1 MRGDGVDNLFNLAGK
16 SSNMKQLVLFAA
28 TALAVTAC
36 SESRVSTYNNPQQ
49 TGMQYPETRKDQTVD
64 EYFGVKVADPYRWL
78 EDDRSEETAQW
89 VKAQNQLTQSYLS
102 KIPYREA
109 IGNRYRDLYNYEKIS
124 APNTQGE
131 YIYYSR
137 NSGLQNH
144 SVVYRKKK
152 SGGEATVFLDPNT
165 FSVDG
170 TTSLAGMHFT
180 ESGNLLAYSISEGG
194 SDWRKVILM
203 NAHTGVKMDDTL
215 KDIKFS
221 GASWKGEE
229 GLYYSTY
236 KRDVESSMLSGF
248 TNQHMLYYHKL
259 GTAQKDDQL
268 IFGDAANP
276 RRYVGGR
283 VTENQRWLIIT
294 ASNATYGNELMI
306 KDLTKP
312 GAPIQT
318 IVGDMK
324 NKHSVLHADDRYF
337 YIYTD
342 RNAPN
347 SKVVRAPIDH
357 PQESNWEDLIPET
370 TEVLNANIAGKYIF
384 AVYLKDA
391 YSKVKQ
397 YDFSGKHIRDIQL
410 PGVGSAYG
418 FSEKTSATVLYYGY
432 MSFTSPYTI
441 YKLDIETGTSTLY
454 IKPDVQFNPDA
465 YESKQ
470 VFYPSKD
477 GTKIP
482 MFIIHR
488 KGLDLNGK
496 NPTLLYGYGGF
507 DVSLTPTFSVSN
519 VILLE
524 QGGVLAIAN
533 LRGGGEY
540 GKSWHKAGTKT
551 QKQNVFDDF
560 IAAAEYLKK
569 EKYTST
575 DYLALNGGSN
585 GGLLVG
591 AVMTQ
596 QPDICKVAAPEV
608 GVLDMLRYH
617 KFTSGAG
624 WAYDYGTSEE
634 SKEMFEYL
642 LGYSPLHNLKPAQYP
657 ATMVFTADH
666 DDRVVPAHS
675 FKFAATLQQAQRG
688 NLPTLI
694 RVETKAGHGAG
705 MSTQQIVDEQKDFWS
720 FIFYNMGITPTY

>member
-1 MRGDGVDNLFNLAGK
+1 MKRMLFI
-16 SSNMKQLVLFAA
+16 AA
-28 TALAVTAC
+28 TTCALTAC
-36 SESRVSTYNNPQQ
+36 SDSKKVSSNSTQMN
-49 TGMQYPETRKDQTVD
+49 GIQYPETRKDQTID
-64 EYFGVKVADPYRWL
+64 TYFGTHVADPYRWL

-89 VKAQNQLTQSYLS
+89 VKAQNEVTQTYLS
-102 KIPYREA
+102 NIPYREK
-109 IGNRYRDLYNYEKIS
+109 IGDRYRELYNYEKIS

-152 SGGEATVFLDPNT
+152 SGGDAEVFLDPNT
-165 FSVDG
+165 FSTDG
-170 TTSLAGMHFT
+170 TTSLAGMNFT
-180 ESGNLLAYSISEGG
+180 QSGRLLAYSISEGG

-203 NAHTGVKMDDTL
+203 NAQTGMKIDDTL

-229 GLYYSTY
+229 GLFYSTY
-236 KRDVESSMLSGF
+236 KREDNASMLSGF
-248 TNQHMLYYHKL
+248 TNQHMLYYHRL
-259 GTAQKDDQL
+259 GTTQKEDVL
-268 IFGDAANP
+268 IFGDAATP
-276 RRYVGGR
+276 RRYVSGT
-283 VTENQRWLIIT
+283 VTENQRWLVIS
-294 ASNATYGNELMI
+294 AANATYGNELLI
-306 KDLTKP
+306 KDLSQP
-312 GAPIQT
+312 DAPIQT
-318 IVGDMK
+318 IVSDMK
-324 NKHSVLHADDRYF
+324 NSHSVLFADDRYF
-337 YIYTD
+337 YIRTD

-347 SKVVRAPIDH
+347 NKMVRVPIDR

-370 TEVLNANIAGKYIF
+370 KEVLSPSIAGKYLF
-384 AVYLKDA
+384 ANYLKDA
-391 YSKVKQ
+391 TSKVMQ

-418 FSEKTSATVLYYGY
+418 FNEKSSAAVLYYGF
-432 MSFTSPYTI
+432 MSYTTPYTI
-441 YKLDIETGTSTLY
+441 YKLDIESGASSLY
-454 IKPDVQFNPDA
+454 IKPDVKFNPDD

-482 MFIIHR
+482 MVITHK
-488 KGLDLNGK
+488 KGLTLNGK
-496 NPTLLYGYGGF
+496 NPTVLYGYGGF
-507 DVSLTPTFSVSN
+507 NVSLTPAFSVST

-524 QGGVLAIAN
+524 NGGVYAVAN

-540 GKSWHKAGTKT
+540 GKSWHQAGTKT
-551 QKQNVFDDF
+551 RKQNVFDDF

-569 EKYTST
+569 EKYTSSE
-575 DYLALNGGSN
+575 YLALNGGSN

-596 QPDICKVAAPEV
+596 QPDICKVAIPEV

-617 KFTSGAG
+617 TFTSGAG
-624 WAYDYGTSEE
+624 WAYDYGTSAD
-634 SKEMFEYL
+634 SKEMFDYL
-642 LGYSPLHNLKPAQYP
+642 LGYSPLHNLKPAKYP

-688 NLPTLI
+688 DLPTLI
-694 RVETKAGHGAG
+694 RIETKAGHGAG
-705 MSTQQIVDEQKDFWS
+705 MSTQQIVDKQKDYWS
-720 FIFYNMGITPTY
+720 FIFYNMGITPRY